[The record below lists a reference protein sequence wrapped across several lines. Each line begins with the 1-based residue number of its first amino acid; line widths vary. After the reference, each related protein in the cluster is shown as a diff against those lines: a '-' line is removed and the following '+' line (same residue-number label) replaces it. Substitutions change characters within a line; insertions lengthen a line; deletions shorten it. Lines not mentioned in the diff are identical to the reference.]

1 MNINEENKKGLT
13 VDEASVILSN
23 TLQEVVER
31 RTTIRRA
38 LAISRLAVALSKV
51 IEIQNLRDR
60 IEFLEQTLI
69 KRK

>member
-1 MNINEENKKGLT
+1 MNTEENKKNLT
-13 VDEASVILSN
+13 LDEASIILSN
-23 TLQEVVER
+23 TLQEVAER

-38 LAISRLAVALSKV
+38 LAISRIALALSKF

-60 IEFLEQTLI
+60 VEFLEQSLK

>member
-60 IEFLEQTLI
+60 IEFLEQTLK

>member
-1 MNINEENKKGLT
+1 MYEENKKSLT
-13 VDEASVILSN
+13 IDEAAIILSD
-23 TLQEVVER
+23 TLQEVAER

-38 LAISRLAVALSKV
+38 LAISRLALALSKV

-60 IEFLEQTLI
+60 VEFLEQALK

>member
-1 MNINEENKKGLT
+1 MNEENKKNLT
-13 VDEASVILSN
+13 LDEASIILSN
-23 TLQEVVER
+23 TLQEVAER

-38 LAISRLAVALSKV
+38 LAISRIALALSKV

-60 IEFLEQTLI
+60 VEFLEQALK

>member
-1 MNINEENKKGLT
+1 MNIEETKKSLT
-13 VDEASVILSN
+13 LDEASIILSN
-23 TLQEVVER
+23 TLQEVAER

-38 LAISRLAVALSKV
+38 LAISRIALALSKV

-60 IEFLEQTLI
+60 VEFLEQSLK

>member
-1 MNINEENKKGLT
+1 MNMNEENKKSLNL
-13 VDEASVILSN
+13 DEATIILSD
-23 TLQEVVER
+23 TLQEVAER

-38 LAISRLAVALSKV
+38 LAISRLALALSKV

-60 IEFLEQTLI
+60 VEFLEQALK

>member
-1 MNINEENKKGLT
+1 MNEENKKGLT

-60 IEFLEQTLI
+60 IEFLEQTLK

>member
-1 MNINEENKKGLT
+1 MNTQEENKKCLT
-13 VDEASVILSN
+13 VDEAAAILSN
-23 TLQEVVER
+23 TLQEVAER
-31 RTTIRRA
+31 KTTIRRA

-60 IEFLEQTLI
+60 VEFLEQTLR